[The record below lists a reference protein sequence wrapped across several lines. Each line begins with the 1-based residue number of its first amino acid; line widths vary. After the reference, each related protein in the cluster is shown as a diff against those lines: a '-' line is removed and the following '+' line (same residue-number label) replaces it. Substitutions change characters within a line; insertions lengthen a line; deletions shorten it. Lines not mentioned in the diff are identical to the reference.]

1 MKDLERKLKEIGV
14 DIKDKDGKFRSLNEI
29 ITEIAISNFFKTA
42 DEDDKIKFC
51 GILVGDRNKTT
62 MERLLSERS
71 LYTSKRK

>member
-1 MKDLERKLKEIGV
+1 MNDLERKLKDIGV
-14 DIKDKDGKFRSLNEI
+14 DVRDKDGKFRSLSEI

-42 DEDDKIKFC
+42 DEDTKTKFC
-51 GILVGDRNKTT
+51 GILVGDRNKST